1 MHLLSPTSKAAGREA
16 AQHSAS
22 SELTLLIFGIGTGVT
37 ARALL
42 ESSVLAS
49 SSQYC
54 WLESTQATFIPQLS
68 VKDQTAHLLLTAA
81 EPFNAVLLQQLRQ
94 LHTGTHTLWT
104 QCLVCTHL
112 SSNSLKQQYKEVYVQ
127 TSHSVHRVYVQ
138 TSHSVHLHCVQT
150 SHSVHLHCVQT
161 RPT

>member
-1 MHLLSPTSKAAGREA
+1 MHLPSPTSKAAGEA

-81 EPFNAVLLQQLRQ
+81 EPFNAVLLRQLRQ
-94 LHTGTHTLWT
+94 LHTGTMYAVS
-104 QCLVCTHL
+104 CLHAHFIKFT
-112 SSNSLKQQYKEVYVQ
+112 K
-127 TSHSVHRVYVQ
+127 T
-138 TSHSVHLHCVQT
+138 TI
-150 SHSVHLHCVQT
+150 
-161 RPT
+161 

>member
-1 MHLLSPTSKAAGREA
+1 MHLPSPTSKAAGEA

-49 SSQYC
+49 SSIVG
-54 WLESTQATFIPQLS
+54 WRALKLPFTFIPQLS

-81 EPFNAVLLQQLRQ
+81 EPFNAVLLRQLRQ
-94 LHTGTHTLWT
+94 LHTGTHTL
-104 QCLVCTHL
+104 CGR
-112 SSNSLKQQYKEVYVQ
+112 
-127 TSHSVHRVYVQ
+127 SVLFAHTFHQ
-138 TSHSVHLHCVQT
+138 IH
-150 SHSVHLHCVQT
+150 
-161 RPT
+161 